1 MSSLV
6 ATLLAFNVPFTVI
19 PVDVSS
25 HHASVHATV
34 TTCHRVFT
42 TVADAGIAIINGDTV
57 RTLVHDTQFVI
68 V

>member
-1 MSSLV
+1 M
-6 ATLLAFNVPFTVI
+6 I

-25 HHASVHATV
+25 HHASVHAIV

-42 TVADAGIAIINGDTV
+42 NVADAGIAIINGDTV
-57 RTLVHDTQFVI
+57 STLVHDTQFVI